1 VRDARYPRAAV
12 LTEISKTFRFESAHS
27 LPNVPADHKCGRVH
41 GHSYAVTVRVR
52 GEVDPHSGWIC
63 DFAELSAAWQPL
75 HALLDHRL
83 LNDVDGLPNPTSEL
97 LAHFIAARY
106 VVPTPAVLH
115 SVTVAETC
123 TSECTVFVR

>member
-1 VRDARYPRAAV
+1 MRNARYLRAPV
-12 LTEISKTFRFESAHS
+12 VTEISKTFRFESAHS
-27 LPNVPADHKCGRVH
+27 LPNVPPEHKCGRVH

-83 LNDVDGLPNPTSEL
+83 LNDVEGLSNPTSEL

-106 VVPTPAVLH
+106 VVPPPAVLH

-123 TSECTVFVR
+123 TSECTVFV

>member
-1 VRDARYPRAAV
+1 V
-12 LTEISKTFRFESAHS
+12 LTEISKTFRFESAHR
-27 LPNVPADHKCGRVH
+27 LPHVPTDHKCGRVH

-52 GEVDPHSGWIC
+52 GEVDPHTGWIV

-83 LNDVDGLPNPTSEL
+83 LNDVAGLENPTSEN
-97 LAHFIAARY
+97 LAHFVAERF
-106 VVPTPAVLH
+106 VVPAPALLY

-123 TSECTVFVR
+123 TSECTVWPG